1 METNYI
7 VFFSVNCIYEHIEI
21 LLGYL
26 RYKFPEQPFSMIN
39 EKTLFIGDYS
49 IYQHIPVRFIKSST
63 DGYESAGTGEN
74 CEIIPYI
81 LNFVNGDMND
91 IFEMKDY
98 ISDYGLYYVEFI
110 S

>member
-1 METNYI
+1 MNAETNYI
-7 VFFSVNCIYEHIEI
+7 VFFSANCIYEHIEI

-63 DGYESAGTGEN
+63 DGYESAGEYD
-74 CEIIPYI
+74 EIMSYI
-81 LNFVNGDMND
+81 LKFVNGDIND
-91 IFEMKDY
+91 IFVMKDY
-98 ISDYGLYYVEFI
+98 IANYGLYYIEFI

>member
-7 VFFSVNCIYEHIEI
+7 VFFSANCIYEHIEI

-26 RYKFPEQPFSMIN
+26 RYRFPEQPFSMID

-63 DGYESAGTGEN
+63 DGYEKCDN
-74 CEIIPYI
+74 CDEQIIPYI
-81 LNFVNGDMND
+81 LKFVNGDIND
-91 IFEMKDY
+91 IFVMKDY
-98 ISDYGLYYVEFI
+98 IANYGLYYIEFI